1 MYAVTSPPAAEP
13 VTLDAVKAH
22 LRINPGDT
30 SEDTEILEPLIS
42 AAREYCELRTGR
54 ALAVETLSADL
65 PAGRQYLPRPP
76 ILEILS
82 VQDGDGD
89 VSYTANLAHGWVYL
103 DRAATVTY
111 RCGYETLPLSLR
123 QAMLLL
129 IGHWYTNREAVVV
142 GAFASV
148 EIAETVHS
156 LLDLYKVWWF

>member
-30 SEDTEILEPLIS
+30 SEDAEILEPLIS
-42 AAREYCELRTGR
+42 AAR
-54 ALAVETLSADL
+54 ALAVETLTVDL

-76 ILEILS
+76 ILEILT

-111 RCGYETLPLSLR
+111 RCGYEVLPLPLR

-148 EIAETVHS
+148 EVAQTVNS
-156 LLDLYKVWWF
+156 ILNLYKVWWF